1 MLKISSKLIDFKS
14 NECVGVICRNGVTSV
29 PLTIDKAKELDV
41 QDIDIIQY
49 LNTDINEV
57 AVNSR
62 RKNYVAFLS
71 NSIGFLDNFDE
82 LNYEKMGD
90 TLNKLDTKEV
100 IWGYVF
106 KFIDFIELDNEIAIR
121 KALFNEES
129 LND

>member
-29 PLTIDKAKELDV
+29 PLSIDKAKELDV

-57 AVNSR
+57 AVNPR

-121 KALFNEES
+121 KALSNEES